1 MNKIFKYGYKIN
13 ENFYLGQRVVYNN
26 EYKIIIGFNSSSG
39 DVALNGFEIN
49 ALNALNTSI
58 LATHILEDYKNETHW
73 SWCSIS
79 EIRTIEDKKERS
91 FKLKFDTKEL
101 QEKLEK
107 AIYHLKEFNNILDDL
122 NSTKISIQVKRS
134 EQKEA
139 EDVRCKY
146 TVDLHKQ
153 PDINGSYSSP
163 IKCPIDLKYGFKEN
177 S

>member
-26 EYKIIIGFNSSSG
+26 EYKVIIGFNSSSG
-39 DVALNGFEIN
+39 VVALNGFEERKASN
-49 ALNALNTSI
+49 TLNTS
-58 LATHILEDYKNETHW
+58 LFATHILEDYKNETHW
-73 SWCSIS
+73 RWCGIS

-122 NSTKISIQVKRS
+122 NIHSGKLKIGGVK
-134 EQKEA
+134 
-139 EDVRCKY
+139 
-146 TVDLHKQ
+146 
-153 PDINGSYSSP
+153 
-163 IKCPIDLKYGFKEN
+163 
-177 S
+177 